1 MERLLANL
9 EPPTSYLKKRQNKP
23 TGTTM
28 ARPRK
33 AKPEL
38 TESWDAVDEQDD
50 FSGEIYSDSDERQEL
65 GSQYR
70 EIRQT
75 RSRRAVDEDVS
86 PEAARNA
93 MRNSRTSGRREE
105 DITPRKRAG
114 RQDEGPEL
122 VMPLSPD
129 ARTSAKVRAGT
140 PHHRLN
146 QRSLTSDAGTFS
158 RRAGMEETGMSSRL
172 KEMAKQ
178 MEAKYDE
185 QIDDSSDLNWPIT
198 IWSKVVRPLLGY
210 ALDVA
215 RIAVTNPITKG
226 LFAIW
231 LLIGVFTLGSNF
243 VNNTINNALSPL
255 CRVPGVAYLG
265 LSFCPSSRV
274 PELSGPAEFDK
285 LVDAQSQFEGVL
297 AATAGGAFLPVEMKH
312 SEASIRDLKH
322 VVQYSTLPSR
332 NELVF
337 EFDGFVDT
345 AKQASQDLSKFNSRI
360 GRAVD
365 HILSTNRWTLQVI
378 DGVAEKDASIGS
390 LQRWMSNNLNIF
402 APFQPVP
409 LSRDVL
415 LDQYLRHTSAV
426 EEQILSLIAE
436 AQALLGVLD
445 NLDSRLDVIAG
456 IATRDDIRVQGN
468 KEELFA
474 NLWVK
479 LGGRRNSVA
488 KIDKQLGLLKEVGS
502 YRRMAWAHVNGAI
515 IKLMAIRD
523 SLEDLRER
531 VAMPEIIGEKV
542 PLEVHIRNIEL
553 GIERLEEQRDNSRRL
568 QQQQVDR
575 IASRGEYG
583 RAIDGHGKEL

>member
-1 MERLLANL
+1 
-9 EPPTSYLKKRQNKP
+9 
-23 TGTTM
+23 M
-28 ARPRK
+28 ARTRR

-50 FSGEIYSDSDERQEL
+50 FEGGIYSDEDERQEL

-70 EIRQT
+70 ENRHA
-75 RSRRAVDEDVS
+75 RSRRDDDDVTS
-86 PEAARNA
+86 EASKNA

-105 DITPRKRAG
+105 EIKPRKRGA
-114 RQDEGPEL
+114 RQEDGPEL
-122 VMPLSPD
+122 VMPSSPD
-129 ARTSAKVRAGT
+129 AKAAARARAGT
-140 PHHRLN
+140 PHFRLN
-146 QRSLTSDAGTFS
+146 QRSLTSDAGSFN
-158 RRAGMEETGMSSRL
+158 RRVEQDRIGPSRL
-172 KEMAKQ
+172 KKMAAQ

-210 ALDVA
+210 VLEIA

-226 LFAIW
+226 LFALW
-231 LLIGVFTLGSNF
+231 LIIGVFTLGSNF
-243 VNNTINNALSPL
+243 VNDTINNALSPL
-255 CRVPGVAYLG
+255 CRVPGVSL
-265 LSFCPSSRV
+265 LSLPFCPSHKI

-285 LVDAQSQFEGVL
+285 LVDAQSHFEDVL
-297 AATAGGAFLPVEMKH
+297 SATAGGAFLPLEMKH

-332 NELVF
+332 HELVF
-337 EFDGFVDT
+337 EFSGFIDT
-345 AKQASQDLSKFNSRI
+345 ARQASQDLSKFNSRI

-365 HILSTNRWTLQVI
+365 QILSTNRWTLQVI
-378 DGVAEKDASIGS
+378 DGVAEKDAHIGS
-390 LQRWMSNNLNIF
+390 VQRWVSNNLNIF
-402 APFQPVP
+402 APFQPVA

-426 EEQILSLIAE
+426 EDQILGLISE
-436 AQALLGVLD
+436 AQALLAVLD

-531 VAMPEIIGEKV
+531 VAMPEVIGEKV

-575 IASRGEYG
+575 LVSRAEEG
-583 RAIDGHGKEL
+583 REIGGREI